1 MNSEKIKGII
11 PPLVTPLTNNLDLDK
26 EALNRLIEYVVSGG
40 VSGVFLL
47 GSCGE
52 NASLTND
59 IRCQIINAAV
69 GIVSKRVPIFVNITA
84 PSHKES
90 LQLADYAYAHGAD
103 YVIVAPPFY
112 YVMNQIELVAYV
124 EMMAGKVPLPLIL
137 YNAPQY
143 TKTGFEP
150 ESVEKL
156 SKHDNIVGIKDSSGN
171 MMFIHELLG
180 FKNDTNFSLLVG
192 PELFLGEGV
201 LNGCDGGING
211 GANIFPEL
219 FVKIYEAAL
228 KRDIKK
234 MLQLQEWVRKIQK
247 NIYQAIDS
255 PMRLIIGIKYA
266 LSLKGVCSAH
276 MAMPVYEDLTENKK
290 KIIKDFVNEFEQF
303 NINT

>member
-26 EALNRLIEYVVSGG
+26 EALNKLIEHVVSGG

-59 IRCQIINAAV
+59 IRRQVINTAV
-69 GIVSKRVPIFVNITA
+69 RIVSGRVPILVNITA

-90 LQLADYAYAHGAD
+90 FQMADYGYEQGAE
-103 YVIVAPPFY
+103 YVILAPPFY
-112 YVMNQIELVAYV
+112 YNMNQAELINYV
-124 EMMAGKVPLPLIL
+124 EMIADQVPVPLIL

-143 TKTGFEP
+143 TKTGFDP
-150 ESVEKL
+150 ESVIKL

-180 FKNDTNFSLLVG
+180 SINDHRFSILVG

-201 LNGCDGGING
+201 LNGCDGGIIG

-219 FVKIYEAAL
+219 YVKIYETAL

-234 MLQLQEWVRKIQK
+234 MLQLQEWIRKIQK
-247 NIYQAIDS
+247 NIYQTVDS

-266 LSLKGVCSAH
+266 LSLKGICSAQ
-276 MAMPVYEDLTENKK
+276 MAMPVYAGLTDNKK
-290 KIIKDFVNEFEQF
+290 KVIEDFINEFEQY
-303 NINT
+303 NI